1 MKTIYTIPFMAVM
14 ILIATM
20 GVAIAEEAPAM
31 WMEQMDD
38 GDIML
43 MVNTS
48 EDAMGL
54 NAWVNFDMECINIT
68 DVNISEDSPWTVL
81 SGTGWSHQGT
91 HIIIALTN
99 FNGVPP
105 GEYAVATMAVDV
117 LDENSTETVIS
128 ISNAEPAVMT
138 YDLVYNCTNDT
149 EPPEPPVPP
158 TNETVISIGDGTG
171 IVSIP
176 LMIEDAANAGAV
188 DVTLTFD
195 PTVVTVTGVEDGSMD
210 CTYSNLENV
219 ADGWIR
225 IGAIQGDSPG
235 LDGEYA
241 LVYVDFEP
249 VGEGAMC
256 DLVIEVTTYKEA
268 TPEGAAMNYTT
279 SNGIYTSSLNGDVNG
294 DGVVDIADANYLAK
308 AVIGIAG
315 YEDLDNAAAD
325 VDGSDNV
332 DMADAAYLA
341 KYVIGITGYEDL
353 L

>member
-1 MKTIYTIPFMAVM
+1 MKTISKIPLVAVM

-20 GVAIAEEAPAM
+20 GVAAAEEAPSM
-31 WMEQMDD
+31 WMEQTDD
-38 GDIML
+38 GITL
-43 MVNTS
+43 MINTS

-54 NAWVNFDMECINIT
+54 TAWINFDMESINIT
-68 DVNISEDSPWTVL
+68 DVNISDDSPWTVL
-81 SGTGWSHQGT
+81 AGEGWSHQGT
-91 HIIIALTN
+91 HVIIALTN
-99 FNGVPP
+99 FDGVPP
-105 GEYAVATMAVDV
+105 GEYPIANMTVEV
-117 LDENSTETVIS
+117 LDENCTETAIV
-128 ISNAEPAVMT
+128 ISNAEPANVVT
-138 YDLVYNCTNDT
+138 YDLVYNCTGED

-158 TNETVISIGDGTG
+158 VNETMISIGDGTG
-171 IVSIP
+171 MVSIP
-176 LMIEDAANAGAV
+176 IMIENAENVGAV
-188 DVTLTFD
+188 DVTLKFD
-195 PTVVTVTGVEDGSMD
+195 PTVVNVTGVEDGAMD

-225 IGAIQGDSPG
+225 IGAIQGDNPG
-235 LDGEYA
+235 LNDEYA
-241 LVYVDFEP
+241 LVYIDFEP
-249 VGEGAMC
+249 VGEGATC

-279 SNGIYTSSLNGDVNG
+279 SNGVYTASLNGDVNG

-308 AVIGIAG
+308 AVIGITG
-315 YEDLDNAAAD
+315 YEDLDEVAAD